1 MPNDTIFFSRK
12 ALIELTLGPAANNE
26 HTLAGYKGDPRN
38 RHKGTIGS
46 KDNVSGRIDG
56 T

>member
-26 HTLAGYKGDPRN
+26 HILARYKGDPRN
-38 RHKGTIGS
+38 WHQGTIGS
-46 KDNVSGRIDG
+46 KDDLGGRIDG